1 MITYFLVFRS
11 AFLVVHMT
19 SLEHV
24 RSRQW
29 IKDEGYLINSYYYL
43 RALGWERIS
52 IGTLWTRQ
60 SHGWND
66 SADGIAVPK
75 KRESAMNRW
84 KGNGLTVPAG
94 HASTK
99 GVPANQ
105 RGNGR
110 KTGVDGKTY
119 SADQRK

>member
-1 MITYFLVFRS
+1 MI
-11 AFLVVHMT
+11 A
-19 SLEHV
+19 LEHV

-29 IKDEGYLINSYYYL
+29 IKDEGYPINSYYYL
-43 RALGWERIS
+43 KVAASGCIS
-52 IGTLWTRQ
+52 ISVLWIRQ

-66 SADGIAVPK
+66 SVDGFVVPE

-84 KGNGLTVPAG
+84 KENGLTVPAG

-99 GVPANQ
+99 GVPASQ

-110 KTGVDGKTY
+110 
-119 SADQRK
+119 